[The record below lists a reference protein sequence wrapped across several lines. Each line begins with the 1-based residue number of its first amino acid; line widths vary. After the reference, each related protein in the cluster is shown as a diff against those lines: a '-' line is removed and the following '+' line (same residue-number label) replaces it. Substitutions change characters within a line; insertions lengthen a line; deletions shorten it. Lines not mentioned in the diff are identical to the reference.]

1 MDADATVQACVCK
14 PEPGVGLDSEKVAVG
29 KVVKESASPSTSAS
43 EPKSK
48 SPSPSRGEAPGS
60 EEQPKSPKS
69 PSPSVAAEAPKL
81 FGPTPQGTP
90 TFLVQGVLACLPWR
104 ERGARVLCV
113 SRAFVAACPQ
123 DPQSSY
129 WRFLSE
135 RLSVEAHLFLP
146 RDVTRIAD
154 TCRTWKEIFFTLW
167 ALRHAMAPEG
177 LFREVEEQR
186 SVRLQAMARFR
197 PASGREADFGAV
209 SMALPLHQRLQ
220 LVKADNP
227 ELSASDALKKVVAE
241 HIEHEQTFSAQ
252 VVNVTPGKSGSALTA
267 SPGCG
272 LRDFSFDYVFPTT
285 ASQGDVFDNC
295 GLSVA
300 WDFLNGTN
308 GAVIVYGQTGSG
320 KTHTMFGPSAPVA
333 PEDAGLSARLAE
345 FICEAVDAKGRR
357 GLETS
362 LGMSYVEVF
371 GNETTDLLSDK
382 PIGANR
388 GANQRVGHRYVL
400 EGKVEHPVTS
410 SAEFD
415 TLLASGE
422 DRKRKAATRMNERS
436 TRAHTL
442 LIFRLIQKAPHM
454 AAPCESVLV
463 LADLGGSEK
472 LTKSK
477 ANEEM
482 KGPGAIDAGEEE
494 EVARVTWG
502 EYYKARERLTETSHI
517 NQGLLVLKRCISAL
531 RSSSGTNK
539 SDRKTAVRV
548 PFYDSKLTQ
557 LLEPALGGAS
567 HTSVIICASREPE
580 HAEETVQ
587 SLRFGESCS
596 LVERT
601 LDTGGVSVAV
611 KAAVAQIDK
620 EIKEVEAEIK
630 KKERWD
636 TKTTVKKTIV
646 RGMDTGGTTLN
657 EDENMELGGKG
668 AVVFAEDKG
677 DDTKHE
683 VEATVTGQVLVGAE
697 AENAK
702 LAELLA
708 KKRRLLDKA

>member
-1 MDADATVQACVCK
+1 
-14 PEPGVGLDSEKVAVG
+14 
-29 KVVKESASPSTSAS
+29 
-43 EPKSK
+43 
-48 SPSPSRGEAPGS
+48 
-60 EEQPKSPKS
+60 
-69 PSPSVAAEAPKL
+69 
-81 FGPTPQGTP
+81 
-90 TFLVQGVLACLPWR
+90 LVQGVLACLPWH
-104 ERGARVLCV
+104 ERGARVLCL
-113 SRAFVAACPQ
+113 SPAFLAACPQ
-123 DPQSSY
+123 EPQSSY
-129 WRFLSE
+129 WRFLCE
-135 RLSVEAHLFLP
+135 RLAVEAHLFLP
-146 RDVTRIAD
+146 RDVARLAD
-154 TCRTWKEIFFTLW
+154 AEGGSWREIFFALW
-167 ALRHAMAPEG
+167 ALRHAMAPAD
-177 LFREVEEQR
+177 LFRGEPEPR
-186 SVRLQAMARFR
+186 SFRLQAMARFR

-220 LVKADNP
+220 LVKADHP
-227 ELSASDALKKVVAE
+227 ELSASDALKRVVEE
-241 HIEHEQTFSAQ
+241 HIENEQTFSAQ
-252 VVNVTPGKSGSALTA
+252 VVNVTPGKNGSALTA

-272 LRDFSFDYVFPTT
+272 LRDFAFDYVFPTT
-285 ASQGDVFDNC
+285 TSQRDVFDNC

-320 KTHTMFGPSAPVA
+320 KTHTMFGPSESVG
-333 PEDAGLSARLAE
+333 PEDHGLSGRLAE
-345 FICEAVDAKGRR
+345 FIFDAVDSRDRR
-357 GLETS
+357 GINMS

-400 EGKVEHPVTS
+400 EGKVEHPVKS
-410 SAEFD
+410 STEFEE
-415 TLLASGE
+415 LLASGE
-422 DRKRKAATRMNERS
+422 DRKRKAATAMNERS

-442 LIFRLIQKAPHM
+442 LIFRLVQKAPHM

-477 ANEEM
+477 ANELM

-531 RSSSGTNK
+531 RIPPSGK
-539 SDRKTAVRV
+539 KTAVRV

-567 HTSVIICASREPE
+567 RTSVIICASREPE

-601 LDTGGVSVAV
+601 ADSGGVSAAV
-611 KAAVAQIDK
+611 KAAVAEVEK
-620 EIKEVEAEIK
+620 EIKVVEAEIK
-630 KKERWD
+630 KKERWE
-636 TKTTVKKTIV
+636 TRTTVKKAVV
-646 RGMDTGGTTLN
+646 RGMDTGGTALN
-657 EDENMELGGKG
+657 EDEAMELGGKG

-683 VEATVTGQVLVGAE
+683 VETTVVGEVLVGAE
-697 AENAK
+697 EENAK
-702 LAELLA
+702 LAGLLE
-708 KKRRLLDKA
+708 KKRRLLGKA